1 MQSSALTV
9 DAANKGNVYS
19 VGAAVTAGTAN
30 ALNGVVVVNRGRNDV
45 EAKVDK
51 YDGKNAKN

>member
-1 MQSSALTV
+1 M
-9 DAANKGNVYS
+9 YS

-45 EAKVDK
+45 EAVIDK
-51 YDGKNAKN
+51 YDGEKCEN